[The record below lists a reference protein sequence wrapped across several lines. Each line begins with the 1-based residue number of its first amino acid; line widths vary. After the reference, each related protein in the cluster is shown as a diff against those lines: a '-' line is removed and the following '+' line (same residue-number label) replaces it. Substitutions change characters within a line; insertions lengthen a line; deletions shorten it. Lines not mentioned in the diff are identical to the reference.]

1 MSLSSGARLGPYEI
15 RELLGAGG
23 MGEVYHARD
32 TRLGRTV
39 AIKVL
44 PPTLSADP
52 DFRRRFAR
60 EALAVSSF
68 SHPNVCALYDVGH
81 QDGTD
86 YLVMEYLEGET
97 LSGRLKKG
105 PLPLDQI
112 VRYGVEISKALE
124 AAHRR
129 GIVHRDLKPGNIF
142 VTKTG
147 AKLLDFGLA
156 TLKAGPSS
164 SEDAGEEQRLTRAGM
179 VLGTLH
185 YLAPEQIEGK
195 EADPRTD
202 IFALGVVLYEMSAR
216 QAPFAGKSQ
225 SAVMAAIVGLE
236 PPPVRDIRPELP
248 APLERLIKL
257 CLAKDP
263 DERWQSAH
271 DVALELESAADT
283 GSDATRQKARPRGL
297 GAKIAWAFTVLVLT
311 LAAGAAGFSGS
322 RYLRKPV
329 PQVPWVASVLPPDN
343 ATFDSSGFEAGPVV
357 ISPDG
362 RLLAFA
368 ASLKGGPS
376 HLWVRSLAS
385 SSAQPLAGTEGASY
399 PFWSPDSRSIG
410 FFAGRKLER
419 IDAAGGAPQALC
431 AAPAGR
437 GGTWNQN
444 GEIVFAPSTI
454 GPLQKVSAM
463 GGNPENITI
472 ANESTGLSHRWP
484 WFLPD
489 GHHFL
494 FHAGNPR
501 GASSPTDGIYVG
513 SLDGGP
519 ARRILAVRS
528 NAVFDN
534 GYLLYLQNR
543 TLMAQTF
550 DPLHLALGGNPQRLA
565 QQVAFES
572 GTLRGVFAVSTNGVL
587 VYQTSPERSGT
598 QMVWYDNQGQ
608 KLAAMDSSLNY
619 YSPEISPDGK
629 SLAVDI
635 LEPFTGN
642 VDLWTYN
649 LATGLK
655 TRFTFGTSV
664 NMAPVW
670 SPDGHRIAF
679 SSNRQGYF
687 DLYVKAVDAN
697 SDPQLLFRSD
707 TNKNPTSWSPDGAYL
722 AFDRRSPDG
731 KTRTDIGLLPMS
743 GTEHKP
749 VMLLATAADE
759 REAQFCPVGHWIAY
773 TSDETGRDE
782 VYVTSYPQAANRWQ
796 VSIAGGEA
804 PRWSGD
810 GRELYYLSLDRQLML
825 ADVTPAPSV
834 FQVGAVR
841 PLFATR
847 ANLKPMS
854 APFAVTKDGKRF
866 LIDTPPDPNPAPLTL
881 LVHWPATL
889 QPAASASYNP

>member
-1 MSLSSGARLGPYEI
+1 MSLPSGARLGPYEI

-44 PPTLSADP
+44 PPSLSADP

-86 YLVMEYLEGET
+86 YLVMEYLDGET
-97 LSGRLKKG
+97 LSARLKKG

-112 VRYGVEISKALE
+112 LRYAIEISNALE

-142 VTKTG
+142 LTKTG

-156 TLKAGPSS
+156 TLKAGPSAG
-164 SEDAGEEQRLTRAGM
+164 EDAGEEQRLTRAGM

-236 PPPVRDIRPELP
+236 PPPVREIRPELP
-248 APLERLIKL
+248 ASLERLIKL

-271 DVALELESAADT
+271 DLALELASAGEA
-283 GSDATRQKARPRGL
+283 GAEAAQPKARPRRVA
-297 GAKIAWAFTVLVLT
+297 AKIAWALT
-311 LAAGAAGFSGS
+311 TIILILAAAAAGFEGS
-322 RYLRKPV
+322 RYWRKPA
-329 PQVPWVASVLPPDN
+329 PPPAPWVAAVLPPEN
-343 ATFDSSGFEAGPVV
+343 ATFDSSGFDAGPVA

-362 RLLAFA
+362 RSLVFA
-368 ASLKGGPS
+368 ASAQGGATR
-376 HLWVRSLAS
+376 LWVRSLG
-385 SSAQPLAGTEGASY
+385 SAAARPLAGTEGASY
-399 PFWSPDSRSIG
+399 PFWSPDSQSIG

-419 IDAAGGAPQALC
+419 IDAAGGAPQVLC

-437 GGTWNQN
+437 GGTWNRS
-444 GEIVFAPSTI
+444 GEIVFAPSVV
-454 GPLQKVSAM
+454 GPLQKVSAL
-463 GGNPENITI
+463 GGNAVNVTTT
-472 ANESTGLSHRWP
+472 NEVNGLSHRWP

-489 GHHFL
+489 GQHFL

-501 GASSPTDGIYVG
+501 GATSPADGIYIA
-513 SLDGGP
+513 SLSGGP
-519 ARRILAVRS
+519 ARRILRVRS
-528 NAVFDN
+528 NAVFEN
-534 GYLLYLQNR
+534 GYLLYLQDR
-543 TLMAQTF
+543 TLTAQAF
-550 DPLHLALGGNPQRLA
+550 DTQTMTLGGNPQRLA
-565 QQVAFES
+565 QHVAFES
-572 GTLRGVFAVSTNGVL
+572 GKLHGVFSVSANGVL
-587 VYQTSPERSGT
+587 AFQTSPSIGGT
-598 QMVWYDNQGQ
+598 QLVWYGQQGG
-608 KLAAMDSSLNY
+608 KLTAMDSSLSY
-619 YSPEISPDGK
+619 YSPEIAPDGK
-629 SLAVDI
+629 TLAVDI
-635 LEPFTGN
+635 LEPSTGN
-642 VDLWTYN
+642 VDLWLYN

-655 TRFTFGTSV
+655 TRFTFGASV

-670 SPDGHRIAF
+670 SPDGRQIAF

-687 DLYVKAVDAN
+687 DLFMKAVGAN
-697 SDPQLLFRSD
+697 LDPKLLFRSD
-707 TNKNPTSWSPDGAYL
+707 TNKIPTSWSPDGAYL
-722 AFDRRSPDG
+722 AFDERSPSG
-731 KTRTDIGLLPMS
+731 GTRTNIGLLSLS
-743 GTEHKP
+743 GTDPKP
-749 VMLLATAADE
+749 VTLMGSGADE

-796 VSIAGGEA
+796 VSVAGGES

-810 GRELYYLSLDRQLML
+810 GRTLYYLSLDRQMM
-825 ADVTPAPSV
+825 AASVIPGPSV
-834 FQVGAVR
+834 FQVGAVQA
-841 PLFATR
+841 LFATR
-847 ANLKPMS
+847 ASLEPMA

-866 LIDTPPDPNPAPLTL
+866 LINTLPDPNPAPLTL
-881 LVHWPATL
+881 LVHWPAML
-889 QPAASASYNP
+889 QAAAGPGS